1 VTRSSADGDFAI
13 APRIR
18 DVEIA
23 ALSARD
29 ELVSVVRVAVA
40 IGFCVWLYLAN
51 QPSATEGSGT
61 QKKNLLPYQALIE
74 ERTADEARMFRELQV
89 GLLEAEAVRSTT
101 GRWPEV
107 SALADSGIDPFVV
120 DPTNKGAR
128 YAWQVRHNGLYINYL
143 GVPDRPDAPAWLLF
157 VQEPDPSL
165 PPEPYQND
173 EEHARLVDGTLLH
186 VSIWQHANGAGISRS
201 AVRVPQSE
209 GWTQIFAIGPSATH

>member
-1 VTRSSADGDFAI
+1 VSGPAAASPAATEG
-13 APRIR
+13 IR

-29 ELVSVVRVAVA
+29 ELVSVVRMAVA

-51 QPSATEGSGT
+51 QPASQAGGT
-61 QKKNLLPYQALIE
+61 QKKNLLPYQALIQD
-74 ERTADEARMFRELQV
+74 RTGDEARMFRELQV
-89 GLLEAEAVRSTT
+89 ALLEAEAVRSMA

-107 SALADSGIDPFVV
+107 SALAEAGIDPFVV
-120 DPTNKGAR
+120 DPTNKGAH
-128 YAWQVRHNGLYINYL
+128 YVWQLLHNGLYVNYL
-143 GVPDRPDAPAWLLF
+143 GLPDRSDAPAWLLF
-157 VQEPDPSL
+157 IQEPDPSL

-186 VSIWQHANGAGISRS
+186 VSIWQHVNGAKLPRA

-209 GWTQIFAIGPSATH
+209 GWIQIFAVGPSATH